1 LNEDKLF
8 SFGSEAADYTHTL
21 TLRPNPDSVP
31 FRLHSHKRHEIY
43 YFWQGDADF
52 SIEGTRYRLEKG
64 MLLLSA
70 SGQVHHLTVNNPNIP
85 YERTVIMFSLGLLPP
100 EMEKKIFPSEGGNR
114 VFLLNPREQV
124 WFEETCLGIEK
135 SNLGDDW
142 LRDSL
147 VSMVRM
153 LFTKLSSVPEVT
165 GKADPQQNDIVNQ
178 IVRFVNENLTS
189 NLSLEA
195 IEKNLYR
202 DKAHLNRIFKTAM
215 GCSIWEYVIQKRVH
229 AARQVLFR
237 TGSVSS
243 AFAASGFRDYSV
255 FYRNYARCTGL
266 SPTADYKKLTEEE
279 RS

>member
-1 LNEDKLF
+1 MNEDKLF
-8 SFGSEAADYTHTL
+8 SFGGDTADYTHTL

-70 SGQVHHLTVNNPNIP
+70 SGQVHHLTINNPRIP

-100 EMEKKIFPSEGGNR
+100 EMEKKIFPAEGGNR

-135 SNLGDDW
+135 SNLGEDW

-147 VSMVRM
+147 ISMIHM

-165 GKADPQQNDIVNQ
+165 GKADPQQNDVVNQ

-195 IEKNLYR
+195 IEKSLYR
-202 DKAHLNRIFKTAM
+202 DKAHLNRIFKSAM

-237 TGSVSS
+237 TGSVSA
-243 AFAASGFRDYSV
+243 AFTASGFRDYSV
-255 FYRNYARCTGL
+255 FYRNYVRCTRL

-279 RS
+279 RP